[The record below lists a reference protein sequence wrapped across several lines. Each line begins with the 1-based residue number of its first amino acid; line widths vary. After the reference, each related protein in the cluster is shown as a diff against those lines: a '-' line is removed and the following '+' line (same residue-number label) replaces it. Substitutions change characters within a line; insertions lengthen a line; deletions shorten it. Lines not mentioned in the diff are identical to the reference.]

1 MKYIIEMLVP
11 GGEYERSWSFPEEYG
26 FHEAKVLIS
35 DKCVGNYVFRVK
47 PVSVPKVKKY
57 RRHAAVTQLE
67 LRGAIVM
74 LTNAL
79 THAAVTCDFNAWKI
93 LYDAKLAVT
102 RQLEKI

>member
-1 MKYIIEMLVP
+1 MKYIIEMLMP
-11 GGEYERSWSFPEEYG
+11 GGEYKRSWSFHEEYG
-26 FHEAKVLIS
+26 FHEAKALIS

-74 LTNAL
+74 LTDAL
-79 THAAVTCDFNAWKI
+79 LHAGATCDFNAWEI
-93 LYDAKLAVT
+93 LYDAKLAVI
-102 RQLEKI
+102 RQLEKL